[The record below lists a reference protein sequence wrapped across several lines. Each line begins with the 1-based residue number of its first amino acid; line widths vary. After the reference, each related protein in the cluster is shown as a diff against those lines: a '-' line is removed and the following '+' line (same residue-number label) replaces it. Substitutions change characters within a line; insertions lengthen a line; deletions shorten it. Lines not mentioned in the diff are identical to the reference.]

1 MACMVSACKSLQE
14 TVLPQI
20 SVMKRSRL
28 ACSNGSS
35 VGTREGRGFTS
46 CKPSKT
52 SGRA

>member
-1 MACMVSACKSLQE
+1 MACTASACKSLQE

-28 ACSNGSS
+28 ACSNGPS

-46 CKPSKT
+46 RRPSKT
-52 SGRA
+52 SSSA